1 MCDFCLVLAPPPPTS
16 TAARPAGPSGTLQ
29 TGGAGLLV
37 RCVVSKLG
45 QAPPPPTGTAAR
57 PSGPS
62 GTLHT
67 SGACVADR
75 RVASKPGQ
83 APPPPMGTAARP
95 AGPSGTLHFCLG
107 NFARNSPAGT
117 SNHEVASL
125 QLQRF
130 WAVSKSDRRKLCA
143 TFV

>member
-57 PSGPS
+57 S
-62 GTLHT
+62 
-67 SGACVADR
+67 
-75 RVASKPGQ
+75 
-83 APPPPMGTAARP
+83 